1 MQAKAKEETRNRL
14 AKIEGQVR
22 GLARM
27 VEGDRYCIDVVR
39 QIQAARAALGA
50 LEGIVM
56 DDHLQ
61 TCVEHAMLSDDLDD
75 RRAKVEELV
84 MVLGGR
90 RR

>member
-22 GLARM
+22 GIARM

-61 TCVEHAMLSDDLDD
+61 SCVEHAMLSDDLDD

>member
-1 MQAKAKEETRNRL
+1 MRHRAKEETRNRL
-14 AKIEGQVR
+14 ARIEGQVR
-22 GLARM
+22 GIARM

-61 TCVEHAMLSDDLDD
+61 TCVEHALTSDDLDD
-75 RRAKVEELV
+75 RRSKVEELV

>member
-1 MQAKAKEETRNRL
+1 MQTKAKEETRNRL

-22 GLARM
+22 GIARM

>member
-22 GLARM
+22 GIARM

-61 TCVEHAMLSDDLDD
+61 TCVEHAMLSDDLAA

>member
-1 MQAKAKEETRNRL
+1 MRQRAKEETRNRL
-14 AKIEGQVR
+14 ARIEGQVR
-22 GLARM
+22 GIARM

-61 TCVEHAMLSDDLDD
+61 TCVEHALTSDDLDD
-75 RRAKVEELV
+75 RRSKVEELV

>member
-1 MQAKAKEETRNRL
+1 MQAKAKEEARNRL

-22 GLARM
+22 GIARM

-61 TCVEHAMLSDDLDD
+61 TCVEHAMLADDLDD

>member
-1 MQAKAKEETRNRL
+1 MRPSAKEETRNRL
-14 AKIEGQVR
+14 ARIEGQVR
-22 GLARM
+22 GIARM
-27 VEGDRYCIDVVR
+27 VDGDRYCIDVVR

-61 TCVEHAMLSDDLDD
+61 TCVEHALTSDDLDD

>member
-1 MQAKAKEETRNRL
+1 
-14 AKIEGQVR
+14 
-22 GLARM
+22 
-27 VEGDRYCIDVVR
+27 
-39 QIQAARAALGA
+39 
-50 LEGIVM
+50 M

>member
-1 MQAKAKEETRNRL
+1 MRSTAKEETRNRL
-14 AKIEGQVR
+14 AKVEGQVR
-22 GLARM
+22 GIARM
-27 VEGDRYCIDVVR
+27 VEEDRYCIDVVR

-61 TCVEHAMLSDDLDD
+61 TCVEHALTSDDLDD
-75 RRAKVEELV
+75 RRSKVEELV

>member
-22 GLARM
+22 GIARM

>member
-1 MQAKAKEETRNRL
+1 MRPKAKEETRNRL
-14 AKIEGQVR
+14 ARVEGQVR
-22 GLARM
+22 GIARM
-27 VEGDRYCIDVVR
+27 VEDDRYCIDVVR

-61 TCVEHAMLSDDLDD
+61 TCVEHALTSDDLDD

-84 MVLGGR
+84 TVLGER

>member
-1 MQAKAKEETRNRL
+1 MRPRAKEETRNRL
-14 AKIEGQVR
+14 ARVEGQVR
-22 GLARM
+22 GIARM
-27 VEGDRYCIDVVR
+27 VEDDRYCIDVVR
-39 QIQAARAALGA
+39 QIQAARAALGS

-61 TCVEHAMLSDDLDD
+61 TCVEHALTSDDLDD

>member
-1 MQAKAKEETRNRL
+1 MRPSAKEETRNRL
-14 AKIEGQVR
+14 ARVEGQVR
-22 GLARM
+22 GIARM
-27 VEGDRYCIDVVR
+27 VEDDRYCIDVVR

-61 TCVEHAMLSDDLDD
+61 TCVEHALTSDDLDD
-75 RRAKVEELV
+75 RRSKVEELV

>member
-1 MQAKAKEETRNRL
+1 MRSSAKEETRNRL
-14 AKIEGQVR
+14 ARIEGQVR
-22 GLARM
+22 GIARM

-61 TCVEHAMLSDDLDD
+61 TCVEHALTSDDLDD

>member
-1 MQAKAKEETRNRL
+1 MRARAKEEARNRL
-14 AKIEGQVR
+14 ARIEGQVR
-22 GLARM
+22 GIARM
-27 VEGDRYCIDVVR
+27 VDDDRYCIDVVR
-39 QIQAARAALGA
+39 QIQAARAALAA
-50 LEGIVM
+50 LEGVVM

-61 TCVEHAMLSDDLDD
+61 TCVEQALTSDDLDD